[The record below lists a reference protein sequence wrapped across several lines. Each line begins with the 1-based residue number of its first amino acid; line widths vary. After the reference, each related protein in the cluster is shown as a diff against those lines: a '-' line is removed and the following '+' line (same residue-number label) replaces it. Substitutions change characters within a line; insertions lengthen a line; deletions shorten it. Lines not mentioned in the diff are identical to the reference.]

1 MPYNTEIEDRINK
14 SIAGWKE
21 IESKKMFGG
30 ICTLVRGN
38 MFCGVY
44 RDFLI
49 LRLGEED
56 ARELLRSG
64 RARPFDITGRPMS
77 GWVMMEQSS
86 FPDGEA
92 LAELLDMAARHARSL
107 PPKEKRSSGKS
118 KRVKKA

>member
-14 SIAGWKE
+14 AIAGWKE

-56 ARELLRSG
+56 ARELLHSG
-64 RARPFDITGRPMS
+64 RARPFDITGHPMS

-92 LAELLDMAARHARSL
+92 LEELLDMAARYARSL
-107 PPKEKRSSGKS
+107 PPKVKKSGGKG